1 MPPSPM
7 TLGDLLS
14 RLESLVLTEGCSRDD
29 PIFFLDHTLV
39 RVLDPWAP
47 TLHAQEETYLDPV
60 IKPVARVV
68 IQDTRSAVAA
78 RTIVIR

>member
-29 PIFFLDHTLV
+29 PIFFLDHTQDQTHPD
-39 RVLDPWAP
+39 RILDRLTP
-47 TLHAQEETYLDPV
+47 TL
-60 IKPVARVV
+60 KPVARVV
-68 IQDTRSAVAA
+68 IQDTRSVVAA
-78 RTIVIR
+78 RTIVSR